1 MKSLNIGDFIQ
12 CRDKNDMVDT
22 MMELAKNG
30 YDTDFVY
37 QRDGKKGYW
46 LKVEDYTADNKEDKY
61 VEHSSSGEHE
71 VQGDGQEHS

>member
-22 MMELAKNG
+22 MMELAENG

-46 LKVEDYTADNKEDKY
+46 LKVEDYTADNKEDRY
-61 VEHSSSGEHE
+61 VEHSSSGKYE